1 MQILSHPW
9 KPLNIYDWDNV
20 LCNTIKLYC
29 SLINELWG
37 AAVCGL
43 FTRCITVGICLLSS
57 GGYVT
62 AELDKTWRGDRTA
75 QRTTL
80 VHVHIHTHR
89 TVTLAS
95 RPCCNLKPSYHLW
108 LVWARCYPAV
118 CMCVMQSAADV
129 WAADLVG
136 RAFHWLQGT
145 QTFLPSP
152 HTPCPAKSSIRDQ
165 M

>member
-1 MQILSHPW
+1 MGGASR
-9 KPLNIYDWDNV
+9 
-20 LCNTIKLYC
+20 
-29 SLINELWG
+29 S

-80 VHVHIHTHR
+80 VHVHTHTPHSHLGEQ
-89 TVTLAS
+89 TLLQ
-95 RPCCNLKPSYHLW
+95 LKTLISSLTG
-108 LVWARCYPAV
+108 LKVWARCYPAV
-118 CMCVMQSAADV
+118 LRVCNAISGRCLSSRCSGACVSLITGHSD
-129 WAADLVG
+129 
-136 RAFHWLQGT
+136 
-145 QTFLPSP
+145 LPSFP
-152 HTPCPAKSSIRDQ
+152 SHSLPAKSSIRDQ